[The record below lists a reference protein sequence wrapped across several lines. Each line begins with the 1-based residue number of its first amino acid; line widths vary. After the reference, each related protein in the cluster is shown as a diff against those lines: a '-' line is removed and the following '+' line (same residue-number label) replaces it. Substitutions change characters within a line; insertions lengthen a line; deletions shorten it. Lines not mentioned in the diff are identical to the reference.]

1 MLDHMES
8 AETGHLQEKPG
19 GVNRGQSESKGF
31 ISSVEYRKLMVSYNP
46 TGTPRRFEN
55 RSMFTFGVL
64 LICYAP
70 G

>member
-46 TGTPRRFEN
+46 TGTP
-55 RSMFTFGVL
+55 GKV
-64 LICYAP
+64 
-70 G
+70 